1 MIIEYLKRLFS
12 KWFVYL
18 GLLPA
23 IDDLIERY
31 LNISLSIPNI
41 VLYLLAFCGFIYA
54 TYQAWNDMR
63 VEKEE
68 LEEKLKNPVD
78 YEIKAYA
85 KKIVFDLEYL
95 KNKIN
100 KNIEEAEKIIFE
112 ISTELKELEEKSDKN
127 SLSDG
132 IYMAKMLSSFEMYD
146 DKKNKQNEMFY
157 LAGLNSYLEKL
168 RNYSSKKD
176 ECLDKYKEAIENKL
190 KDLYMVD
197 FVISNCGIKFD
208 EDIDI
213 VLEFGEKNEYL
224 ESGYISLNLPKCIL
238 LPSKPERQNI
248 YYSSEYRKAIL
259 GRPDFR
265 EINKIQLDSNP
276 LVYRRYEKIKDKL
289 FSIKLRDLKVSD
301 SVSIFKNDSY
311 LFKIKDKNSMK
322 CTITSKNST
331 SKIIKN
337 IIFENDGE
345 FDFFNK
351 TNSQGEEK

>member
-31 LNISLSIPNI
+31 LTISLSIPSI
-41 VLYLLAFCGFIYA
+41 VLYFVAFCAFIYA
-54 TYQAWNDMR
+54 TYQVWNDMR

-85 KKIVFDLEYL
+85 KKIVFDIEY
-95 KNKIN
+95 
-100 KNIEEAEKIIFE
+100 AEKKIVENIKEAQNIIKK
-112 ISTELKELEEKSDKN
+112 SSKELDKLQEKPDEN
-127 SLSDG
+127 SLSGKLEMFRSMQSLGIYENDSYETSKV
-132 IYMAKMLSSFEMYD
+132 IYMAELSKYIDEL
-146 DKKNKQNEMFY
+146 KNFP
-157 LAGLNSYLEKL
+157 
-168 RNYSSKKD
+168 SKKD
-176 ECLDKYKEAIENKL
+176 ECLDKYKEVIENKL
-190 KDLYMVD
+190 KDLYMLD

-238 LPSKPERQNI
+238 LPSKPEIKLIN
-248 YYSSEYRKAIL
+248 
-259 GRPDFR
+259 DFTTISKPIFDNNDF
-265 EINKIQLDSNP
+265 EFIKDSNP
-276 LVYRRYEKIKDKL
+276 LVYRRYEKIEDKQ
-289 FSIKLRDLKVSD
+289 FSIKLRDLKVSK
-301 SVSIFKNDSY
+301 SVRIFKNDSY
-311 LFKIKDKNSMK
+311 LFKIEDKNSMK

>member
-1 MIIEYLKRLFS
+1 MIIEYLKKLFS

-41 VLYLLAFCGFIYA
+41 VLYLLAFCAFIYA

-85 KKIVFDLEYL
+85 KKIVFDLGYL

-100 KNIEEAEKIIFE
+100 KNIEEAEKK
-112 ISTELKELEEKSDKN
+112 ISETSIELKELEEKSDV
-127 SLSDG
+127 
-132 IYMAKMLSSFEMYD
+132 
-146 DKKNKQNEMFY
+146 KNKQNEMFY
-157 LAGLNSYLEKL
+157 IAGLDNYLEKL

-176 ECLDKYKEAIENKL
+176 ECLDKYKEVIENKL

-224 ESGYISLNLPKCIL
+224 EDGYISLNLPKCIL

-259 GRPDFR
+259 GRLDFR

-276 LVYRRYEKIKDKL
+276 LVYRRYEKIEDKQ

-311 LFKIKDKNSMK
+311 LFKIEDKNSIK